1 MEYTLKNERF
11 TAAATT
17 AGGELISFR
26 DGTGRERL
34 WQGDPAIWAGRNPIL
49 FPAIGAVKGGGA
61 VFEGNFYPLSRHGFA
76 RGREFALAE
85 RGGDFAVLELTES
98 VDTLEQY
105 PYPFRLRVRHAL
117 TEAGFETCFS
127 VQNTGEKSM
136 PYCVGGHTG
145 YLCPAQEGERFED
158 YSLVFDQPED
168 TGSIAVAEGGLLA
181 RRYLDALR
189 LRGERTIDLRHEIF
203 DGADTL
209 VFDGLRS
216 KAVSLVSRD
225 TGHGVRVTFGD
236 FPMLGIWTMP
246 HKKGPYLCIEPW
258 QGCAGYEDESG
269 VFTDKAHC
277 VVLAPGEE
285 RTHRFSAEFI

>member
-1 MEYTLKNERF
+1 MECTLKNEKF
-11 TAAATT
+11 TAAVTT
-17 AGGELISFR
+17 TGGELISFR

-34 WQGDPAIWAGRNPIL
+34 WQGDPAVWAGRNPIL
-49 FPAIGAVKGGGA
+49 FPAIGALKGGGA
-61 VFEGNFYPLSRHGFA
+61 VFDGTFYPLSRHGFV

-85 RGGDFAVLELTES
+85 RGEDFAVLELTES
-98 VDTLEQY
+98 AETQAQY

-117 TEAGFETCFS
+117 TEAGFETSFT
-127 VQNTGEKSM
+127 VRNTGAKPM
-136 PYCVGGHTG
+136 PYCIGGHTA
-145 YLCPAQEGERFED
+145 YLCPMREGEAFED
-158 YSLVFDQPED
+158 YCLAFDEPED
-168 TGSIAVAEGGLLA
+168 AGSIAVGAGGLLE
-181 RRYLDALR
+181 RRYLDAPR
-189 LRGERTIDLRHEIF
+189 LRGERTIDLRHGIF

-277 VVLAPGEE
+277 VTLAPGEE